1 MRNFKRMSDRS
12 EAAAAIRPIGP
23 IRKTIPVMRS
33 IKIAIKRI
41 RRTFDA
47 WVAKQPILKSTKE
60 LSLGEEL
67 YALLDS
73 EKLHKQAENVAK
85 EINSALSDLASLV
98 AEAKSETCGV
108 IVW

>member
-1 MRNFKRMSDRS
+1 MPERS
-12 EAAAAIRPIGP
+12 SITVS
-23 IRKTIPVMRS
+23 RKW
-33 IKIAIKRI
+33 I

-85 EINSALSDLASLV
+85 EINSALSNLASLV
-98 AEAKSETCGV
+98 AEAFLKLVG
-108 IVW
+108 

>member
-73 EKLHKQAENVAK
+73 EKLQKRAENVAK
-85 EINSALSDLASLV
+85 EINAAFSELASSLAGALSKLV
-98 AEAKSETCGV
+98 G
-108 IVW
+108 